1 MNEGRIAPW
10 RLWTA
15 LVPAMVLPFLA
26 ALMYFVVLSGDHRA
40 RVLYAGT
47 KVFMAFWPVFAVQWI
62 LHGRLPVPRLLDVRH
77 LKALPLGLV
86 TGAGAVLLMLGL
98 LHGPLGPMVAAHAA
112 EIRAKAAEFGI
123 LDHYWLFA
131 VTLSVLHSLLEEFYW
146 RWFVFGKLRAVVP
159 RPAAHLMAGAA
170 FALHHV
176 VVVAVFFSLG
186 WGLVLGAM
194 VGVGGIVW
202 SLLYD
207 RQGTLTGAWLSHTIV
222 DLGIMVVGYGLIFGK

>member
-1 MNEGRIAPW
+1 MTGDRTAPW

-15 LVPAMVLPFLA
+15 LVPAMVLPFFA
-26 ALMYFVVLSGDHRA
+26 ALLYFVVLSENHAA

-47 KVFMAFWPVFAVQWI
+47 KVFMVFWPVFAVQWI
-62 LHGRLPVPRLLDVRH
+62 LHGRLPVPRLRDARH

-86 TGAGAVLLMLGL
+86 TGAGVVLLMMAL
-98 LHGPLGPMVAAHAA
+98 LQGPLGPVVAAHAP
-112 EIRAKAAEFGI
+112 EVKAKAAAFGI

-131 VTLSVLHSLLEEFYW
+131 VSLSVVHSLLEEFYW
-146 RWFVFGKLRAVVP
+146 RWFVFGKLRDVVP
-159 RPAAHLMAGAA
+159 RPAAHLLAGAA

-176 VVVAVFFSLG
+176 VVVTVFFSLG
-186 WGLVLGAM
+186 WGLVLGAL
-194 VGVGGIVW
+194 VGAGGVVW

-207 RQGTLTGAWLSHTIV
+207 RQGTLTGAWLSHAVV